1 MQNLRVK
8 VISLLITIGIIA
20 GGWIFLTSKD
30 QISVTNGAAND
41 GKISIVATIYPLA
54 FFASD
59 LDPAATVTAIVGSGK
74 EPHDYEPTIDDVKAL
89 HDAELLIVNGNVDDW
104 ALNATGDR
112 NFPTISALTMLNL
125 PSSDPH
131 FWLDPVY
138 AQGLV
143 RDIGDQLAS
152 LDPDS
157 ASVIAQNVEKKI
169 AALDS
174 LDQSFK
180 DGLANCQL
188 HEVVS
193 AHEAFNFLARR
204 YNFTVY
210 GITGMNPESEP
221 SASDL
226 ARMTDLIRDHHIT
239 TVFFE
244 SLVSPALSKTLAN
257 ETGAKSD
264 VLDAIESLAPGANAQ
279 TGYTDAMLTNLAKL
293 RSALLCP

>member
-1 MQNLRVK
+1 MQNLRLK
-8 VISLLITIGIIA
+8 LLSLLITVAIIA
-20 GGWIFLTSKD
+20 AGWILLSSKD
-30 QISVTNGAAND
+30 QINITNGASND

-59 LDPAATVTAIVGSGK
+59 LDPSAAVTTIVGSGK

-104 ALNATGDR
+104 ALDVAGDR
-112 NFPTISALTMLNL
+112 NFPTISALAVLNL

-131 FWLDPVY
+131 FWLDPIY
-138 AQGLV
+138 AQGLI
-143 RDIGDQLAS
+143 RDIGDQLKFLNPNNA
-152 LDPDS
+152 DI
-157 ASVIAQNVEKKI
+157 IAENVEKKI
-169 AALDS
+169 AALIS

-180 DGLANCQL
+180 EGLANCQIR
-188 HEVVS
+188 EVVS
-193 AHEAFNFLARR
+193 AHEAFNFLANR

-226 ARMTDLIRDHHIT
+226 VRLTDLIRDHHIN

-244 SLVSPALSKTLAN
+244 TLVSPALSKTLAD
-257 ETGAKSD
+257 ETGAASD
-264 VLDAIESLAPGANAQ
+264 VLDTIESLAPGANAQ
-279 TGYTDAMLTNLAKL
+279 TGYTDAMLTNLGKL

>member
-1 MQNLRVK
+1 MQNLRLK
-8 VISLLITIGIIA
+8 AISLFITIGIIA
-20 GGWIFLTSKD
+20 GGWVFLTSKD
-30 QISVTNGAAND
+30 QVSVTNGAAND
-41 GKISIVATIYPLA
+41 GKISVVATIYPLA

-59 LDPAATVTAIVGSGK
+59 LDPSATITTIVGSGK

-89 HDAELLIVNGNVDDW
+89 HDAELLIVNGNVDEW
-104 ALNATGDR
+104 AINAASDR
-112 NFPTISALTMLNL
+112 NFPTISALPMLNL

-131 FWLDPVY
+131 FWLDPIY

-143 RDIGDQLAS
+143 RDIGDQLKF
-152 LDPDS
+152 LDPTNAD
-157 ASVIAQNVEKKI
+157 VIAQNVEKKI
-169 AALDS
+169 AVLES

-180 DGLANCQL
+180 DGFANCQL

-193 AHEAFNFLARR
+193 AHEAFNFLASR

-244 SLVSPALSKTLAN
+244 ALVSPALSKALAD
-257 ETGAKSD
+257 ETGATSD

-279 TGYTDAMLTNLAKL
+279 TGYTDAMLTNLGKL
-293 RSALLCP
+293 RSALVCR

>member
-1 MQNLRVK
+1 MQNLRLK

-20 GGWIFLTSKD
+20 GGWILLSSKD

-59 LDPAATVTAIVGSGK
+59 LDPSATITTIVGSGK

-89 HDAELLIVNGNVDDW
+89 HDAELLIVNGNADEW
-104 ALNATGDR
+104 AINAAGDR
-112 NFPTISALTMLNL
+112 NFPTISALATLNL

-131 FWLDPVY
+131 FWLDPIY
-138 AQGLV
+138 AQELV
-143 RDIGDQLAS
+143 RDIGDQLKF
-152 LDPDS
+152 LDPNNAD
-157 ASVIAQNVEKKI
+157 VIAQNVDKKI
-169 AALDS
+169 ATLTS

-180 DGLANCQL
+180 DGLADCDVR
-188 HEVVS
+188 EVVS
-193 AHEAFNFLARR
+193 AHEAFNFLANR

-221 SASDL
+221 SAADL
-226 ARMTDLIRDHHIT
+226 VRLTDLIRDHHIN

-244 SLVSPALSKTLAN
+244 TLVSPALAQTLAN
-257 ETGAKSD
+257 EAGATSD
-264 VLDAIESLAPGANAQ
+264 VLDAVESLAPGADAQ

-293 RSALLCP
+293 RSALLCR